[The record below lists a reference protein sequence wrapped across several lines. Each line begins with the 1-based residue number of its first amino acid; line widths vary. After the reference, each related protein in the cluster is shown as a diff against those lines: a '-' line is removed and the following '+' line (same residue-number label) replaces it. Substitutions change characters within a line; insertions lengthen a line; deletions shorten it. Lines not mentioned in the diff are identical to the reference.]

1 MVSEFYLKS
10 SKTNSSEWQNDNMQ
24 YRLIQKTGDEIS
36 PLGFGAMRLPQK
48 NGRIDREKASKL
60 IYHAIDNG
68 INFIDTA
75 YLYGDSETF
84 LGEILQGEYRDKVKI
99 STKLPTINVRKY
111 EDMGNILDEQLKRLQ
126 RDSIDYY
133 LIHAVDLKALNR
145 LIKRDLFKFISEARD
160 EGKIRHVGFSY
171 HGPKEEFAS
180 LIDAYDWDVVM
191 VQYNYFD
198 EHVQASMEGIEYAAS
213 KGMGVFVMEP
223 LKGGILAGKMPEEA
237 EEIFKKANPNKS
249 TAEWALEWVLN
260 NRNVTCVF
268 SGMNSFEQLD
278 ENLAVAERTTPFS
291 LSFEEMETIEL
302 VKRVMRNSLKINCS
316 TCGYCMPCPQGVN
329 IPECLKIYNEKYL
342 FDHKGFINQSF
353 IDYYQYVGG
362 IMGNAGN
369 AGKCNACGKCLR
381 KCPQK
386 LDIIEEL
393 KKVKKEFEVP
403 GSRYVLWFVE
413 HVGFPAYRFFVNFL
427 NR

>member
-1 MVSEFYLKS
+1 
-10 SKTNSSEWQNDNMQ
+10 MQ
-24 YRLIQKTGDEIS
+24 YRLIKKTGDEIF
-36 PLGFGAMRLPQK
+36 PLGFGAMRLPLK
-48 NGRIDREKASKL
+48 NGKIDRQKAKEL
-60 IYHAIDNG
+60 IYHAIDQG
-68 INFIDTA
+68 VNFIDTA

-84 LGEILQGEYRDKVKI
+84 LGEILQGEYKDKIKL

-111 EDMGNILDEQLKRLQ
+111 DDMEEILAEQLKRLQ

-133 LIHAVDLKALNR
+133 FIHAVDLKAMNR
-145 LIKRDLFKFISEARD
+145 LFKKDLAKFLKKAQSEGR
-160 EGKIRHVGFSY
+160 IRHVGFSY
-171 HGPKEEFAS
+171 HGPKEEFPS

-198 EHVQASMEGIEYAAS
+198 ENVQASVEGIEYAAS
-213 KGMGVFVMEP
+213 KDMGIFIMEP
-223 LKGGILAGKMPEEA
+223 LKGGILAGKMPGEA

-249 TAEWALEWVLN
+249 NAQWAMEWVLN
-260 NRNVTCVF
+260 NRNVTCVL

-278 ENLAVAERTTPFS
+278 ENLEIAHKTTPLS
-291 LSFEEMETIEL
+291 MSFEDLETVEL

-329 IPECLKIYNEKYL
+329 IPECMKIYNEKYL
-342 FDHKGFINQSF
+342 FNHKGFINPSF
-353 IDYYQYVGG
+353 MDYYQYVGG
-362 IMGNAGN
+362 IMGSSGN
-369 AGKCNACGKCLR
+369 AGKCNGCGRCLR

-386 LDIIEEL
+386 LDIVSEL

-403 GSRYVLWFVE
+403 GMKYILLFVQ
-413 HVGFPAYRFFVNFL
+413 HVGFPIYRMLVKML

>member
-1 MVSEFYLKS
+1 
-10 SKTNSSEWQNDNMQ
+10 MQ
-24 YRLIQKTGDEIS
+24 YRLIKKTGDEIF
-36 PLGFGAMRLPQK
+36 PLGFGAMRLPLK
-48 NGRIDREKASKL
+48 NGKIDRQKAKEL
-60 IYHAIDNG
+60 IYHAIDQG
-68 INFIDTA
+68 VNFIDTA

-84 LGEILQGEYRDKVKI
+84 LGEILQGEYKDKIKL

-111 EDMGNILDEQLKRLQ
+111 DDMEEILAEQLKRLQ

-133 LIHAVDLKALNR
+133 FIHAVDLKAMNR
-145 LIKRDLFKFISEARD
+145 LFKKDLAKFLKKAQSEGR
-160 EGKIRHVGFSY
+160 IRHVGFSY
-171 HGPKEEFAS
+171 HGPKEEFPS

-198 EHVQASMEGIEYAAS
+198 ENIQASVEGIEYAAS
-213 KGMGVFVMEP
+213 KDMGIFIMEP
-223 LKGGILAGKMPEEA
+223 LKGGILAGKMPGEA

-249 TAEWALEWVLN
+249 NAQWAMEWVLN
-260 NRNVTCVF
+260 NRNVTCVL

-278 ENLAVAERTTPFS
+278 ENLEIAHKTTPLS
-291 LSFEEMETIEL
+291 MSFEDLETVEL

-329 IPECLKIYNEKYL
+329 IPECMKIYNEKYL
-342 FDHKGFINQSF
+342 FNHKGFINPSF
-353 IDYYQYVGG
+353 MDYYQYVGG
-362 IMGNAGN
+362 IMGSSGN
-369 AGKCNACGKCLR
+369 AGKCNGCGRCLR

-386 LDIIEEL
+386 LDIVSEL

-403 GSRYVLWFVE
+403 GMKYILLFVQ
-413 HVGFPAYRFFVNFL
+413 HVGFPIYRMLVKML

>member
-1 MVSEFYLKS
+1 
-10 SKTNSSEWQNDNMQ
+10 MQ
-24 YRLIQKTGDEIS
+24 YRLIKKSGDEIF
-36 PLGFGAMRLPQK
+36 PLGFGAMRLPLK
-48 NGRIDREKASKL
+48 NGKIDRQKAKEL
-60 IYHAIDNG
+60 IYHAIDHG
-68 INFIDTA
+68 VNFIDTA

-84 LGEILQGEYRDKVKI
+84 LGEILQGEYKDKVKL

-111 EDMGNILDEQLKRLQ
+111 DDMEEILAEQLKRLQ
-126 RDSIDYY
+126 IDSIDYY
-133 LIHAVDLKALNR
+133 FIHAVDLKAMNR
-145 LIKRDLFKFISEARD
+145 LFKKDLAKFLKKAQS

-171 HGPKEEFAS
+171 HGPKEEFPS

-198 EHVQASMEGIEYAAS
+198 ENVQASVEGIEYAAS
-213 KGMGVFVMEP
+213 KDMGIFIMEP
-223 LKGGILAGKMPEEA
+223 LKGGILAGKMPGEA

-249 TAEWALEWVLN
+249 NAQWAMEWVLN
-260 NRNVTCVF
+260 NRNVTCVL

-278 ENLAVAERTTPFS
+278 ENLEIAHKTTPLS
-291 LSFEEMETIEL
+291 MSFEDLETVEL

-329 IPECLKIYNEKYL
+329 IPECMKIYNEKYL
-342 FDHKGFINQSF
+342 FNHKGFINPSF
-353 IDYYQYVGG
+353 MDYYQYVGG
-362 IMGNAGN
+362 IMGSSGN
-369 AGKCNACGKCLR
+369 AGKCNGCGRCLR

-386 LDIIEEL
+386 LDIVSEL

-403 GSRYVLWFVE
+403 GMKYILLFVQ
-413 HVGFPAYRFFVNFL
+413 HVGFPIYRMLVKML